1 MNPSR
6 LITDDFLNVDVTE
19 LQTALNTLSDSGKKW
34 QIIEITGDYNLLTE
48 SALLNAI
55 EQLGKDAVLEAL
67 TGGN

>member
-6 LITDDFLNVDVTE
+6 LVPEDFINTDITE
-19 LQTALNTLSDSGKKW
+19 LQTALNTLSNDGKKW
-34 QIIEITGDYNLLTE
+34 QKIEVTGEYNFLTE

-55 EQLGKDAVLEAL
+55 DQLGKDAVLEAL

>member
-6 LITDDFLNVDVTE
+6 LVPEDFLGADITE
-19 LQTALNTLSDSGKKW
+19 LQTALNSLSDSGKKW
-34 QIIEITGDYNLLTE
+34 QIIEVTGEYNLLTE

-55 EQLGKDAVLEAL
+55 EQLGKEAVIGLL